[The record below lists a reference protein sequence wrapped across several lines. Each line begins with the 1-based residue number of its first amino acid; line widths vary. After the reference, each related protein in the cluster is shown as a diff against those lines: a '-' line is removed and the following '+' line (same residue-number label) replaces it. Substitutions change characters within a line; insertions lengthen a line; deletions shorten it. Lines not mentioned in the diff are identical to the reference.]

1 MVWGA
6 IAGAGVSVV
15 GGIIGG
21 GRSAA
26 AAAEAARAQ
35 NKAMMAKYQYDLDMW
50 DAKRSQLQA
59 ERMETIDRIM
69 VDARNQGQQ
78 RAWQD
83 AANERKYQH
92 DLQIR
97 DIENEAN
104 FKAFERSEDIYTDT
118 TDLNSKSAKAAMD
131 SEIVA
136 LEESEAAQA
145 FDRNEAYIEMLQA
158 EGELRA
164 TGARGRSASKVV
176 QSTLADYGRQ
186 MEMLNASSISAG
198 RNTRAVLEE
207 IIRDKTSA
215 DLTAYASKMLKPT
228 ALPDPIKADKLPVPE
243 FTLPRV
249 LQDYDFGP
257 QPVKGVMASPG
268 AAASAAWGQAI
279 SGIAS
284 GIGGAVASTSGMGRG
299 DNKVSWIGKN
309 W

>member
-6 IAGAGVSVV
+6 VVGAGVSVV
-15 GGIIGG
+15 GGMIGG
-21 GRSAA
+21 SRSAA

-35 NKAMMAKYQYDLDMW
+35 NKAMMARYQYDLDMW

-69 VDARNQGQQ
+69 VDARNQGRQ

-83 AANERKYQH
+83 AANERKYQY

-97 DIENEAN
+97 EIENDAN

-186 MEMLNASSISAG
+186 MEMLNASSVSAG

-228 ALPDPIKADKLPVPE
+228 ALPDPIKIPKQPVPE

-279 SGIAS
+279 SGMAS
-284 GIGGAVASTSGMGRG
+284 GVGGAIAGTSGK
-299 DNKVSWIGKN
+299 DIDWNKW
-309 W
+309 